1 MRVALL
7 LWLMLCA
14 AARPEQ
20 PAGSRKPLTFNL
32 GPVVLRPSGFFDYI
46 AEYRS
51 ATTPDT
57 ISTNFGAI
65 PLRAT
70 PGETLASPGHS
81 RLSLKAETG
90 LAGGTLAG
98 YFEADFLDKAG
109 YQCYRSRQYWGEYS
123 RSGWR
128 VLAGQAWSLLRP
140 NRKGIST
147 ESGLLNTQAVDP
159 AYHVGLAG
167 VRKPQV
173 RITRAMGNWAAALA
187 YEYRQGGDVLL
198 KLARDSRLMHLEAVG
213 LGGHHGRKGAS
224 LAAVAHA
231 GPRVDLVSQQLWS
244 QGGGPD
250 VLGCLP
256 RGVHAHATIQGVEA
270 RVLPTL
276 EVFSYG
282 GLVYG
287 TRSAGNRTVRQWSA
301 GFRQKLFTQAGYGAA
316 YLMGQYSQLDRA
328 LWSGPRGNMNFAM
341 LAFRYYMPAQ

>member
-1 MRVALL
+1 
-7 LWLMLCA
+7 MLCA
-14 AARPEQ
+14 AARPER

-51 ATTPDT
+51 ATTLDT
-57 ISTNFGAI
+57 ISTNFGGI
-65 PLRAT
+65 PLRTT

-81 RLSLKAETG
+81 LLSLKAET
-90 LAGGTLAG
+90 
-98 YFEADFLDKAG
+98 
-109 YQCYRSRQYWGEYS
+109 
-123 RSGWR
+123 
-128 VLAGQAWSLLRP
+128 
-140 NRKGIST
+140 
-147 ESGLLNTQAVDP
+147 
-159 AYHVGLAG
+159 
-167 VRKPQV
+167 
-173 RITRAMGNWAAALA
+173 
-187 YEYRQGGDVLL
+187 
-198 KLARDSRLMHLEAVG
+198 
-213 LGGHHGRKGAS
+213 S
-224 LAAVAHA
+224 LAAVVHA
-231 GPRVDLVSQQLWS
+231 GPRVGFVSQQLWS

-270 RVLPTL
+270 KVLPTL

-328 LWSGPRGNMNFAM
+328 LWSGPRGAMNFVM
-341 LAFRYYMPAQ
+341 LGFRYYMPPQ